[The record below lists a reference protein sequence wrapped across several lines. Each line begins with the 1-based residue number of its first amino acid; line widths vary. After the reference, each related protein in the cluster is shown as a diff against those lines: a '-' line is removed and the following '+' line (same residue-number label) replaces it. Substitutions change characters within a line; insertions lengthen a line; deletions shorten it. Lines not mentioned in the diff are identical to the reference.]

1 MQYAQVLSR
10 ITDKIKR
17 KKGGVTMEHFIENIQ
32 LLISNFGYMQWGSE
46 DSLWILSVI
55 PMHLLFTYHL
65 RVKYLFWIF
74 FIGTFIYVGME
85 GGMFLYCVARISW
98 GLSKMSIKKAS
109 TAFVALPSRLD
120 SPSKKIGYSLLKK
133 MFLFYSMVFAV
144 LFAWALLLF
153 VQAY

>member
-1 MQYAQVLSR
+1 MCGKGREER
-10 ITDKIKR
+10 I
-17 KKGGVTMEHFIENIQ
+17 MEHLL
-32 LLISNFGYMQWGSE
+32 LLITNFSYLSWGNE
-46 DSLWILSVI
+46 DNLWLLSII
-55 PMHLLFTYHL
+55 PIHLLFTYHL
-65 RVKYLFWIF
+65 RIKYLYWIF
-74 FIGTFIYVGME
+74 FIGTFIYVGIE
-85 GGMFLYCVARISW
+85 GGMFIYCAARISW
-98 GLSKMSIKKAS
+98 VLSKIMINKAI